1 MGDQRQLTNMINWTS
16 GYLIAEE
23 KLSCTHLL
31 TIGFGDEGA
40 SCDRRASMGSEKLDK
55 GYTQMACETCA
66 WVSTV
71 FFFSH
76 CLEALDLVL
85 GGHGALCSW
94 GRLPGEKTPCLW
106 AL

>member
-31 TIGFGDEGA
+31 TIGFGDE
-40 SCDRRASMGSEKLDK
+40 
-55 GYTQMACETCA
+55 TCA
-66 WVSTV
+66 WVSPV